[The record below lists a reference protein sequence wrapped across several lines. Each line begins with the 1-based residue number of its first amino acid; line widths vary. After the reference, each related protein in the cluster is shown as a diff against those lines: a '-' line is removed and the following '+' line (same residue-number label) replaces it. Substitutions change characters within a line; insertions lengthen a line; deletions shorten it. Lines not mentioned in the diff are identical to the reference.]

1 MQTSWTLRYENQP
14 EVQEDLVSDLSL
26 SLDLSPLTVRLLLGR
41 GCSTARDIEEYLN
54 PRIEHLAD
62 PFLVPGI
69 PSAVQLVRKHLTLQS
84 PIAIHG
90 DYDVD
95 GITASAVLTRVFRRL
110 GADSHV
116 FLPHRIHDGYGLTRA
131 GLEFAKKKGAK
142 LLITVDCG
150 ITAFDIIE
158 EARAAGM
165 DVIVTDHHQIS
176 PRGLPSASAII
187 HPLIDPS
194 GEAFKELSAVGL
206 AFKLACALIGDEA
219 RELLDLVSL
228 GTVADVAPLAGENRI
243 FVKYGLEKCREGRN
257 LGIKALAEAAKLRG
271 RWSAMHL
278 GFNIGPRI
286 NASGRLDSPDIALA
300 LLTSQHEKEA
310 RSLAAILEAENK
322 RRQRIEREAVKQAVE
337 KVEREFN
344 FSRDRVIV
352 VWDER
357 WHPGVIGIMA
367 SRLVDKF
374 YRPAIVISLDENKLG
389 RGSARSIRHFN
400 IFNALNDV
408 SGCLMEHGG
417 HEQAAGFKIKADQLE
432 AFREAINQNAVL
444 ELDAEH
450 LVKSYEVEAELKL
463 SELTRKFVE
472 ELDRFE
478 PFGAGNPKPVFL
490 TRRLLVKGKPS
501 TLGTGQHGQA
511 AGGGLVGQARAVG
524 TGHLKFWVSDGET
537 TFEALWFNARP
548 FDWGH
553 ESFIDI
559 VYTPDSRTWDG
570 QTFPVLAIKDI
581 KFS

>member
-1 MQTSWTLRYENQP
+1 MQTSWTLRHENQP
-14 EVQEDLVSDLSL
+14 EVREALIADLSL
-26 SLDLSPLTVRLLLGR
+26 SLDLSPLTVKLLLGR
-41 GCSTARDIEEYLN
+41 GCSTARDIQEYLN
-54 PRIEHLAD
+54 PKLESLAD

-69 PSAVQLVRKHLTLQS
+69 PSAVQLVRKHLAQQN
-84 PIAIHG
+84 PIVIHG

-95 GITASAVLTRVFRRL
+95 GITASAVLTRVFQRL

-116 FLPHRIHDGYGLTRA
+116 FLPHRIHDGYGLTRT
-131 GLEFAKKKGAK
+131 GLEFAKKKSAK
-142 LLITVDCG
+142 LLIPVDCG
-150 ITAFDIIE
+150 VTAFDIIA

-187 HPLIDPS
+187 HPLTDPS
-194 GEAFKELSAVGL
+194 GEPFKELSAVGL
-206 AFKLACALIGDEA
+206 AFKLACALIGEEA
-219 RELLDLVSL
+219 HEFLDLTAL

-243 FVKYGLEKCREGRN
+243 FVKYGLEKCREGSN
-257 LGIKALAEAAKLRG
+257 LGIKALAEVSKLRG
-271 RWSAMHL
+271 KWSPMHL

-286 NASGRLDSPDIALA
+286 NASGRLDSPDIALT
-300 LLTSQHEKEA
+300 LLTSRHEKEA
-310 RSLAAILEAENK
+310 RSLAEILEAENK

-367 SRLVDKF
+367 ARLVDKF
-374 YRPAIVISLDENKLG
+374 YRPAVVISLDENKMG

-400 IFNALNDV
+400 IFEALKGV
-408 SGCLMEHGG
+408 SDYLVEYGG
-417 HEQAAGFKIKADQLE
+417 HEQAAGLKIKADRLE
-432 AFREAINQNAVL
+432 AFREALNQNAAGF
-444 ELDAEH
+444 EAGH
-450 LVKSYEVEAELKL
+450 LVKSYDVEAELRL
-463 SELTRKFVE
+463 SDLTRKLVE

-490 TRRLLVKGKPS
+490 TRRLSVKGKP
-501 TLGTGQHGQA
+501 TVL
-511 AGGGLVGQARAVG
+511 G

-537 TFEALWFNARP
+537 TLEALWFNARP
-548 FDWGH
+548 FDWARADGA
-553 ESFIDI
+553 ELIDI

-570 QTFPVLAIKDI
+570 QTLPVLAVKDI